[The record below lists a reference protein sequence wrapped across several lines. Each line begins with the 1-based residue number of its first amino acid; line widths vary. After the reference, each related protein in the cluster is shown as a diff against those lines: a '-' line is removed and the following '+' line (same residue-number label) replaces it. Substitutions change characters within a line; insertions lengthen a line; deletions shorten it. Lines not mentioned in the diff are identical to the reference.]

1 MLKKRL
7 IPALLLSERRLVKTV
22 KFMNPVYVGDPINT
36 VKIFNDKEVDE
47 LFLLDISRTCTNSP
61 PDFEYLRLLAS
72 ECFMPLSYGG
82 GITTLD
88 HASQVFDLGIEKIVL
103 QSAIF
108 INPSLVQ
115 QIASRYGS
123 QSIVI
128 SLDIKKTFFGKYKLY
143 NYQNTRYY
151 PHNIHELIS
160 RMVDLGAGEILLSSV
175 NKEGTLSGP
184 DLIMIRSFASI
195 TNVPIVFQGG
205 IASLADVSA
214 SISAGADS
222 LAAGAFFVFY
232 GPHRAVLIS
241 YPNQSL
247 LQSIL

>member
-7 IPALLLSERRLVKTV
+7 IPTILLSERRLVKTLRF
-22 KFMNPVYVGDPINT
+22 KNPVYVGDPINT

-47 LFLLDISRTCTNSP
+47 LIVLDISKSRSNCP
-61 PDFEYLRLLAS
+61 PDFDYLGLLAS

-88 HASQVFDLGIEKIVL
+88 QASQIFDLGIEKIVL
-103 QSAIF
+103 QSVIF
-108 INPSLVQ
+108 TNPSLVQ
-115 QIASRYGS
+115 KIASRYGS

-128 SLDIKKTFFGKYKLY
+128 SLDIKKSIFGQYKLF
-143 NYQNTRYY
+143 NYQTYRSYT
-151 PHNIHELIS
+151 HNINDIIS
-160 RMVDLGAGEILLSSV
+160 SVVELGAGELILSSV

-184 DLIMIRSFASI
+184 DLRMIRTFASV

-205 IASLADVSA
+205 IASLEDVSA
-214 SISAGADS
+214 SILSGADS

-241 YPNQSL
+241 YPEPSTL
-247 LQSIL
+247 RSIL

>member
-7 IPALLLSERRLVKTV
+7 IPSILLSDRRLVKTI
-22 KFMNPVYVGDPINT
+22 KFNNPVYVGDPINT

-47 LFLLDISRTCTNSP
+47 LIVLDISRSHSNRP
-61 PDFEYLRLLAS
+61 PDFEYLSLLAS

-82 GITTLD
+82 GISSLD
-88 HASQVFDLGIEKIVL
+88 QASQVFDLGIEKIVL

-108 INPSLVQ
+108 TNPSLVD

-128 SLDIKKTFFGKYKLY
+128 SLDIKKSFFGKYKLF
-143 NYQNTRYY
+143 NYQSSRYY
-151 PHNIHELIS
+151 THNINDFIS
-160 RMVDLGAGEILLSSV
+160 TMVDLGAGEFLLSSV

-184 DLIMIRSFASI
+184 DLIMIRTFASI
-195 TNVPIVFQGG
+195 ANVPIVFQGG
-205 IASLADVSA
+205 IASLEDVSA

-241 YPNQSL
+241 YPTPSS